1 MNYIKS
7 QSDKK
12 KLHKMCRDLDTKSTH
27 MLPLA
32 TFLTQ
37 LSKIG
42 VVLDDKDWEYFQDKF
57 LLKNGKV
64 TYQEAIADLC
74 GLAEEQEATK
84 NSPPDFQIPLTLE
97 DASKDSVDQSI

>member
-1 MNYIKS
+1 
-7 QSDKK
+7 
-12 KLHKMCRDLDTKSTH
+12 
-27 MLPLA
+27 
-32 TFLTQ
+32 
-37 LSKIG
+37 
-42 VVLDDKDWEYFQDKF
+42 